1 MKKRNFWAIVM
12 VAVMALGGCGSR
24 TTKDVTANTSKTDRS
39 EIMKEET
46 AEDSATVKQD
56 EVAVEPE
63 TKDINSL
70 IVEKTDEELDLK
82 QFLYSYE
89 DRTMDKEGER
99 VFDTDLFNATP
110 EAFVTT
116 DKVDIYNVNGI
127 RVGYALENVELETFG
142 EYNGWYYFYLD
153 GNQRFSKAIDIKANC
168 KTQEQVEIEAQ
179 EVEENVS
186 SNIGN
191 TQDSV
196 PAEKETVE
204 TSVEQPVVDAPVT
217 EPAEPQANNKY
228 TPDEAIAV
236 YRSLMEAGGITWD
249 PSIKDGGS
257 WGTGWIFLEKGQ
269 PEWCA
274 STDLESFAMGDS
286 GGRSWTKYYLEVTG
300 SDDEAVY
307 ITEWHSN

>member
-12 VAVMALGGCGSR
+12 VAVMVLGGCGSR
-24 TTKDVTANTSKTDRS
+24 TTKDVTANTSKIDRS

-46 AEDSATVKQD
+46 VEDSATVKQD

-99 VFDTDLFNATP
+99 VFDTDLFNAVP

-186 SNIGN
+186 SNTGN

-204 TSVEQPVVDAPVT
+204 TPVEQPEVDVPVT
-217 EPAEPQANNKY
+217 EPAEPQTSKY
-228 TPDEAIAV
+228 TPEEAIAV
-236 YRSLMEAGGITWD
+236 YRSLIEAGGMTWN
-249 PSIKDGGS
+249 PSLKGETS
-257 WGTGWIFLEKGQ
+257 WGTGWIYLDKGYA
-269 PEWCA
+269 EEVAA
-274 STDLESFAMGDS
+274 SNLASFAMGD
-286 GGRSWTKYYLEVTG
+286 GGGNPCTEYYLEVTG

-307 ITEWHSN
+307 ITEWHN

>member
-99 VFDTDLFNATP
+99 VFDTDLFNAVP
-110 EAFVTT
+110 ESFVTT

-186 SNIGN
+186 SNTGN

-204 TSVEQPVVDAPVT
+204 TPVEQPEVDVPVT
-217 EPAEPQANNKY
+217 EPAEPQTSKY
-228 TPDEAIAV
+228 TPEEAIAV
-236 YRSLMEAGGITWD
+236 YRSLIEAGGMTWN
-249 PSIKDGGS
+249 PSLKGETS
-257 WGTGWIFLEKGQ
+257 WGTGWIYLDKGYA
-269 PEWCA
+269 EEVAA
-274 STDLESFAMGDS
+274 SNLASFAMGD
-286 GGRSWTKYYLEVTG
+286 GGGNPCTEYYLEVTG

-307 ITEWHSN
+307 ITEWHN